1 MISKSSGRVHARGL
15 NAARAAGFASA
26 VAAWPAVAARPLC
39 VGDASPPCA
48 IAIAIANAAQHI
60 GRIDACGVI
69 F

>member
-26 VAAWPAVAARPLC
+26 VAARPAFAARPLC
-39 VGDASPPCA
+39 VGDASPR
-48 IAIAIANAAQHI
+48 AIANANAAQDI
-60 GRIDACGVI
+60 GRIDACGVV